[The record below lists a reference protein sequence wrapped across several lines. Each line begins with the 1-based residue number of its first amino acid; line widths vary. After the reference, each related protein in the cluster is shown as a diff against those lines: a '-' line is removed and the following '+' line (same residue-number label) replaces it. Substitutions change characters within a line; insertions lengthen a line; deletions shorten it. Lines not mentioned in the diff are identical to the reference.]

1 MGMRFSYVTVAVA
14 ALLTAACPYDRL
26 LTSNGGLAIGGGGG
40 GGTGP
45 DALAF
50 TVQPSSATAGNII
63 TPAIQVLVR
72 DSLGIPDSAFAGS
85 ITMSI
90 SVNPVGGRLSGTLSV
105 APVNGIA
112 LFVPGDLEGPV
123 TAAATH
129 AGGVAFEL
137 RAVAT
142 VGADGVAR
150 SPGRGEAGGV
160 LRARDDGPAQR
171 RLR

>member
-1 MGMRFSYVTVAVA
+1 MGMRLSYMTLAVA
-14 ALLTAACPYDRL
+14 ALLTAACPYDHL
-26 LTSNGGLAIGGGGG
+26 LTSNRGFAIGGGGG

-105 APVNGIA
+105 APVNGTA
-112 LFVPGDLEGPV
+112 LFGDLVINASGAGYV
-123 TAAATH
+123 LQAAAP
-129 AGGVAFEL
+129 
-137 RAVAT
+137 
-142 VGADGVAR
+142 GAKSA
-150 SPGRGEAGGV
+150 SSNSFTIFS
-160 LRARDDGPAQR
+160 Q
-171 RLR
+171 

>member
-1 MGMRFSYVTVAVA
+1 MGMRLSYMTVAVA
-14 ALLTAACPYDRL
+14 ALLTAACPYDHL

-40 GGTGP
+40 GGSGP

-63 TPAIQVLVR
+63 TPAVQVLVR

-112 LFVPGDLEGPV
+112 LFGDLVINASGAGYV
-123 TAAATH
+123 LQATAP
-129 AGGVAFEL
+129 G
-137 RAVAT
+137 
-142 VGADGVAR
+142 AR
-150 SPGRGEAGGV
+150 SASSSSFTIFT
-160 LRARDDGPAQR
+160 Q
-171 RLR
+171 

>member
-1 MGMRFSYVTVAVA
+1 IALTALVA
-14 ALLTAACPYDRL
+14 AACPYDHL

-40 GGTGP
+40 GGSGP

-72 DSLGIPDSAFAGS
+72 DSLGLPDSAFAGT

-105 APVNGIA
+105 APVRDLVISTSGA
-112 LFVPGDLEGPV
+112 GYVLQASAPG
-123 TAAATH
+123 ATS
-129 AGGVAFEL
+129 ASSSSF
-137 RAVAT
+137 T
-142 VGADGVAR
+142 IF
-150 SPGRGEAGGV
+150 S
-160 LRARDDGPAQR
+160 Q
-171 RLR
+171 

>member
-1 MGMRFSYVTVAVA
+1 MRRSYATIALTALVA
-14 ALLTAACPYDRL
+14 AACPYDHL

-40 GGTGP
+40 GGSGP

-90 SVNPVGGRLSGTLSV
+90 SVNPVGGRLSGDRLVDAENKSAYYMAHV
-105 APVNGIA
+105 AVSPASLGELRMQAGMPAEVYVRTDSRTVLDYLLA
-112 LFVPGDLEGPV
+112 PV
-123 TAAATH
+123 TAY
-129 AGGVAFEL
+129 L
-137 RAVAT
+137 R
-142 VGADGVAR
+142 
-150 SPGRGEAGGV
+150 
-160 LRARDDGPAQR
+160 RAMREP
-171 RLR
+171 L

>member
-1 MGMRFSYVTVAVA
+1 MRKRLWGVTVVVTT
-14 ALLTAACPYDRL
+14 LVTVACPYDGR
-26 LTSNGGLAIGGGGG
+26 LTSNRGIAIGGGGG

-72 DSLGIPDSAFAGS
+72 DSLGKPDSAFAGT

-112 LFVPGDLEGPV
+112 LFGDLVINASGAGYV
-123 TAAATH
+123 LQATAP
-129 AGGVAFEL
+129 
-137 RAVAT
+137 
-142 VGADGVAR
+142 GAKSA
-150 SPGRGEAGGV
+150 SSNSFTI
-160 LRARDDGPAQR
+160 
-171 RLR
+171 